1 MQIQAGRDGSFHKR
15 LTQAV
20 LTEDNQRD
28 GTFNA
33 RTSPRVFPNGM
44 VRRANQRRLA
54 HVSSRRRNRAYLSR
68 QMVAEARSIVDIP
81 PSMETRVEWMI
92 LKKPSK
98 SIHNGTAALAERGLI
113 TLGMKHAKVK
123 FIASLNHH
131 SDLGSAGS
139 KISMPVRGSVF
150 DFQKRRR

>member
-15 LTQAV
+15 LAQAV

-28 GTFNA
+28 GSFNA
-33 RTSPRVFPNGM
+33 RTSPRVFPNEM

-81 PSMETRVEWMI
+81 IEGAGNKCSGDAPPSRETRVAWMI
-92 LKKPSK
+92 L
-98 SIHNGTAALAERGLI
+98 AEK
-113 TLGMKHAKVK
+113 TE
-123 FIASLNHH
+123 
-131 SDLGSAGS
+131 
-139 KISMPVRGSVF
+139 
-150 DFQKRRR
+150 